1 MFDNFAKLIQ
11 KEVEECEKTELECL
25 LLKWNKK
32 NLTQKKEKLE
42 KEKMIVTDLM
52 VIKLLT
58 ILRKSEV
65 GREKN
70 RSCFVLKYIDKKKQ
84 SQN

>member
-1 MFDNFAKLIQ
+1 
-11 KEVEECEKTELECL
+11 
-25 LLKWNKK
+25 
-32 NLTQKKEKLE
+32 
-42 KEKMIVTDLM
+42 MIVTDLM

-84 SQN
+84 S

>member
-32 NLTQKKEKLE
+32 NLDIEK
-42 KEKMIVTDLM
+42 
-52 VIKLLT
+52 
-58 ILRKSEV
+58 RKIRK
-65 GREKN
+65 REN
-70 RSCFVLKYIDKKKQ
+70 DCY
-84 SQN
+84 

>member
-32 NLTQKKEKLE
+32 NLT
-42 KEKMIVTDLM
+42 
-52 VIKLLT
+52 
-58 ILRKSEV
+58 
-65 GREKN
+65 
-70 RSCFVLKYIDKKKQ
+70 
-84 SQN
+84 

>member
-1 MFDNFAKLIQ
+1 
-11 KEVEECEKTELECL
+11 
-25 LLKWNKK
+25 
-32 NLTQKKEKLE
+32 
-42 KEKMIVTDLM
+42 MIVTDLM

-70 RSCFVLKYIDKKKQ
+70 RSCFVLK
-84 SQN
+84 